1 MCYGKR
7 VRRSESRHEIES
19 GLGSTTRISRSRGAS
34 DLKPKLSMFYGIGH
48 SHCRSL
54 INTCNR
60 PPSPFTQRRE
70 TESHLM
76 AATSSRCLSMN
87 DSLRGSCPTTTIQ
100 DPSSHRSKLLR
111 KWVTQLPWLVFAIV
125 INLTA
130 WTHMWNSPV
139 NEDFNSD
146 VWSLFLCTDIHSSRM
161 QLPNQYWVTRFRIYF
176 GTVKMG

>member
-1 MCYGKR
+1 MP
-7 VRRSESRHEIES
+7 
-19 GLGSTTRISRSRGAS
+19 LT
-34 DLKPKLSMFYGIGH
+34 LSQ
-48 SHCRSL
+48 L
-54 INTCNR
+54 NKNTCNQ

-87 DSLRGSCPTTTIQ
+87 DSLRGSCPTTIQ
-100 DPSSHRSKLLR
+100 TPSSHRSKLPR

-139 NEDFNSD
+139 NEDFKSD
-146 VWSLFLCTDIHSSRM
+146 VWSLCLCTDIALECSS
-161 QLPNQYWVTRFRIYF
+161 QINIGWPDSESILGLWKWVNGSRFDALD
-176 GTVKMG
+176 GWVKEEGVVIIM

>member
-1 MCYGKR
+1 MANHIHLRQATFTHVPPPSKLVTLRPSGAMKSCRSSASVNKLINTCVTGKALAGKR

-100 DPSSHRSKLLR
+100 DPSSHRSKLPR

-130 WTHMWNSPV
+130 
-139 NEDFNSD
+139 
-146 VWSLFLCTDIHSSRM
+146 
-161 QLPNQYWVTRFRIYF
+161 
-176 GTVKMG
+176 